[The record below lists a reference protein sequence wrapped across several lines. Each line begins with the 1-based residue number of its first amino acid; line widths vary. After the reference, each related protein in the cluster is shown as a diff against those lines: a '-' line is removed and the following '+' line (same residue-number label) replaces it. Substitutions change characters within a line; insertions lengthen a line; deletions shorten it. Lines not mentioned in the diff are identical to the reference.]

1 MRKFTLKL
9 KSLLAIG
16 LMALMP
22 TCAFGDVTETY
33 DFSGYVANAAPNM
46 TLGETAIAQQGDSE
60 YKTDVY
66 EVQDIVSG
74 SNTLELNGR
83 IALFP
88 VSPASYY
95 MRWMLRN
102 GSSDYQKGLA
112 GQWNGK
118 GTNNASFNL
127 SILNLYNGD
136 KVTITYTIRT
146 GKNANLKFTKA
157 GCATLNDVPVV
168 TDGEMVSGSTYVIAG
183 AENDNSTINLDLYTN
198 DNNIAIHKIVITS
211 SKVSESVTA
220 PTMSLVA
227 ANNGER
233 TIKIDAGA
241 STAGNSVTTYYTID
255 GTDPTTS
262 SASFT
267 TSSEEIVIGKDLT
280 AAEDFV
286 VKAMSISD
294 KNTSSDVTSQTFS
307 AGTTLSLT
315 TPTWTKTSYAD
326 GVSKVVLNS
335 KVDGYALNPEITI
348 CYTLS
353 DEAEQSVAN
362 GGTIDVEDGVTL
374 KYYAKATGYDNSSV
388 GSVTAV
394 APFAG
399 VTAWTEKYNG
409 IVTEN
414 AGISLG
420 TDVVMTES
428 NTSYYNLYYNET
440 KISERL
446 LGAWID
452 NYYMLRSSGI
462 YAGSGKN
469 YIIQN
474 LKKGQYLVINGVT
487 GNAAFNVTGSNNLEL
502 DEWATIPGQS
512 YAFTVKEDGYVI
524 FNVARYGYLQ
534 SITLKSLPIEV
545 SVGPNGIA
553 TFTPSVALDFTNATS
568 IKAYTASVSE
578 TTVTLTETKTVA
590 AGEGVIIQSVNG
602 GEATEEIAV
611 ANPATATEGNALVGT
626 LVDIANL
633 ATTDGTYNNY
643 ILNFVDGK
651 AGFYQ
656 ANNKKVAAGK
666 AYLQVPVAN
675 GAKALT
681 IVWND
686 GETTGIKD
694 NYEFGIMNSDAATY
708 DLSGRKVANPAKGL
722 YIKNGKKFIVK

>member
-33 DFSGYVANAAPNM
+33 DFSGYTATATPNM

-60 YKTDVY
+60 YKTNVY
-66 EVQDIVSG
+66 EVQDFVSG
-74 SNTLELNGR
+74 TNTLGLNGR

-88 VSPASYY
+88 VSPASYQ
-95 MRWMLRN
+95 MRWMLRTSN
-102 GSSDYQKGLA
+102 NNYQKGLA
-112 GQWNGK
+112 GNWNGN
-118 GTNNASFNL
+118 GTNKNTSFNI
-127 SILNLYNGD
+127 SVLNLYNGD
-136 KVTITYTIRT
+136 KVTITYSIQA
-146 GKNANLKFTKA
+146 GKDANLKFTKS
-157 GCATLNDVPVV
+157 GIATL
-168 TDGEMVSGSTYVIAG
+168 DGTAVQQDGTLASGSTYTITG
-183 AENDNSTINLDLYTN
+183 ATDADTKVNLDLYTIN
-198 DNNIAIHKIVITS
+198 NNIAIHKIVITS
-211 SKVSESVTA
+211 SKVEESVTA
-220 PTMSLVA
+220 PSMSLVA

-233 TIKIDAGA
+233 TIKIEAGA
-241 STAGNSVTTYYTID
+241 STAGNSVTTYYTTD
-255 GTDPTTS
+255 GTEPTIS
-262 SASFT
+262 SSSFT
-267 TSSEEIVIGKDLT
+267 TSSEEIKIGTDLT
-280 AAEDFV
+280 EANEIT
-286 VKAMSISD
+286 VKAISIS
-294 KNTSSDVTSQTFS
+294 NSATSSDVTSQTFS

-315 TPTWTKTSYAD
+315 IPTWTKTSYAD

-420 TDVVMTES
+420 TDVVLNASETP
-428 NTSYYNLYYNET
+428 YYNLNYSGT
-440 KISERL
+440 KLSDRL
-446 LGAWID
+446 LAAKTVTNHLLRPNGLYGGAGC
-452 NYYMLRSSGI
+452 NYAI
-462 YAGSGKN
+462 A
-469 YIIQN
+469 N
-474 LKKGQYLVINGVT
+474 LKKGQYIVLNGVT
-487 GNAAFNVTGSNNLEL
+487 GNAAFSVSGSNNLTP

-568 IKAYTASVSE
+568 IKAYTATVSE

-626 LVDIANL
+626 LVDIAAL

-651 AGFYQ
+651 AGFYL
-656 ANNKKVAAGK
+656 ANDKKVAAGK

-686 GETTGIKD
+686 GETTGI
-694 NYEFGIMNSDAATY
+694 NSVETVEIENGNVY
-708 DLSGRKVANPAKGL
+708 DLSGRKIANPAKGL

>member
-33 DFSGYVANAAPNM
+33 DFYNFATGNGYM
-46 TLGETAIAQQGDSE
+46 TSTGDAISQTGTSS
-60 YKTDVY
+60 YVMDVY
-66 EVQDIVSG
+66 KVENLTIG
-74 SNTLELNGR
+74 STTMDFNDR
-83 IALFP
+83 FAFFP
-88 VSPASYY
+88 VETSYKMY
-95 MRWMLRN
+95 WRFRN
-102 GSSDYQKGLA
+102 DGTTYQKGLVS
-112 GQWNGK
+112 QWNGNGK
-118 GTNNASFNL
+118 TANNSFNI
-127 SILNLYNGD
+127 SILGLYNGD
-136 KVTITYTIRT
+136 KVTITYSIRS
-146 GKNANLKFTKA
+146 GKNANLKFTNS
-157 GCATLNDVPVV
+157 GIATL
-168 TDGEMVSGSTYVIAG
+168 DGTAVEADGTLVSGSTYIIAG
-183 AENDNSTINLDLYTN
+183 ASDDDTKVNLDLYSI
-198 DNNIAIHKIVITS
+198 DNNVSIHKVVITS

-241 STAGNSVTTYYTID
+241 STAGNPVTTYYTTD
-255 GTDPTTS
+255 GTEPTTS
-262 SASFT
+262 STSFT
-267 TSSEEIVIGKDLT
+267 TSSEEIVIGTDLT
-280 AAEDFV
+280 VAQDFV

-294 KNTSSDVTSQTFS
+294 KNTSSDVASQTFS

-353 DEAEQSVAN
+353 DGAEQSVAN

-374 KYYAKATGYDNSSV
+374 KYYAKATGYDNSSE
-388 GSVTAV
+388 GTVTAV

-420 TDVVMTES
+420 TDVVLNASETP
-428 NTSYYNLYYNET
+428 YYNLNYSGT
-440 KISERL
+440 KLSDRL
-446 LGAWID
+446 LAAKTVSNHLLRPNGLYGGEGC
-452 NYYMLRSSGI
+452 NYVI
-462 YAGSGKN
+462 A
-469 YIIQN
+469 N
-474 LKKGQYLVINGVT
+474 LKKGQYIVLNGVY
-487 GNAAFNVTGSNNLEL
+487 GNGAFSVSGSNNLTP

-568 IKAYTASVSE
+568 IKAYTATVSE

-602 GEATEEIAV
+602 GEATEAIAV

-626 LVDIANL
+626 LVDIAAL

-656 ANNKKVAAGK
+656 ANDKKVAAGK
-666 AYLQVPVAN
+666 AYLQVPVTN

-694 NYEFGIMNSDAATY
+694 NYEFGIMNSDAATF
-708 DLSGRKVANPAKGL
+708 DLSGRKVANPVKGL